1 MKCGQASIPTEM
13 HRSLKT
19 TMVAL
24 CQEVCEAYEEDDR
37 NYLAR
42 KITEL
47 GLADR
52 QNAPKAVWEI
62 IGEIQPSF
70 QGPSSKPQLKARPN
84 GRMEDVLCETPQ
96 HTSNGNRSCNKNWWL
111 HSYRRSS
118 GNPKP
123 QGLKSSRYSLCYVS
137 WSHEVWWRK
146 TAWQASTLLNLVK
159 KNLVIPNEWKT
170 FICAPLAKKG
180 DPTNTSNYPRITL
193 MSITSKVYNGLSLN
207 RIRDPLEKILH
218 VNQAGFCCDC
228 GCVEQIDLLL
238 RILECVLE
246 IGSCLEVSFIIL
258 TKGSTFQSVSFKC
271 ASTWGWILGP
281 NIRPLLSTWFLPNIF
296 H

>member
-47 GLADR
+47 GLADW

-84 GRMEDVLCETPQ
+84 GRMEEVLCETPQ
-96 HTSNGNRSCNKNWWL
+96 HTSDGNRSCNQNWWL

-159 KNLVIPNEWKT
+159 NNLVIPNEWKT

-180 DPTNTSNYPRITL
+180 DPTNTSNYPGITL

-207 RIRDPLEKILH
+207 RIRDPLEKILQLTRLDF
-218 VNQAGFCCDC
+218 VAIAAVSSKSTCYSGYLK
-228 GCVEQIDLLL
+228 ES
-238 RILECVLE
+238 E
-246 IGSCLEVSFIIL
+246 IRTSHSMVPSLIF
-258 TKGSTFQSVSFKC
+258 
-271 ASTWGWILGP
+271 P
-281 NIRPLLSTWFLPNIF
+281 RPLTSLPDWSCFLF
-296 H
+296 SAFMRSQTM